1 MLRILTHILDFFYPP
16 FKRWLSKE
24 VYYYL
29 ACGTINTCSDWVMYF
44 LIYNFVVQK
53 QFVDFGFVVV
63 SPHILSLII
72 VTPITFLVGFCF
84 SKYIT
89 FKHSSLQTS
98 KQAVR
103 YGFILCC
110 NWFLTY
116 ACMKCLVEVV
126 HIYPTPSKMITTVIT
141 TLVSF
146 ILQKYYSFKSSK

>member
-16 FKRWLSKE
+16 FKRWMSKE

-29 ACGTINTCSDWVMYF
+29 SCGTINTCSDWVMYF
-44 LIYNFVVQK
+44 IIHNYIIQK
-53 QFVDFGFVVV
+53 QFIDVGFIVV
-63 SPHILSLII
+63 SPHIASLIL

-89 FKHSSLQTS
+89 FKQSSLQTS
-98 KQAVR
+98 KQVFR
-103 YGFILCC
+103 YASILCC

-116 ACMKCLVEVV
+116 ACMKGLVEVIG
-126 HIYPTPSKMITTVIT
+126 IYPTPSKMITTVIT

-146 ILQKYYSFKSSK
+146 LLQKYYSFKSNK